1 MPNVKSAMMVM
12 TVFFIFI
19 DFILSI
25 SSIKTLCQPTVDFC
39 KGFNPHLVDVYCL
52 GCWKDDEFLETMF
65 GCLIYSK

>member
-1 MPNVKSAMMVM
+1 VM

-39 KGFNPHLVDVYCL
+39 KGFNRHLLGVYCL
-52 GCWKDDEFLETMF
+52 RCWK
-65 GCLIYSK
+65 